1 MLAAGREGAKLSAE
15 DLVVSIS
22 PEEIRVV
29 EVKRVVDTGAT
40 PLGVPASS
48 RVPGRGGAS
57 ARFKMI
63 K

>member
-15 DLVVSIS
+15 DLIVRRFIS

-40 PLGVPASS
+40 PVGCRHRVGCSVEEGQVHDS
-48 RVPGRGGAS
+48 R
-57 ARFKMI
+57 
-63 K
+63 